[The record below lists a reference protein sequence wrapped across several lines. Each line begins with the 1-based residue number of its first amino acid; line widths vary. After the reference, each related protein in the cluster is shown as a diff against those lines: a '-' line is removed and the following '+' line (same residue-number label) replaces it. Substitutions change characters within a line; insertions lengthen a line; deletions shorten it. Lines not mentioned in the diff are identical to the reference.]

1 MKYSDFFL
9 FLLQLSTGLF
19 ITPLSTRLRYIHY
32 SGSFANVVTP
42 ENIGFLEFIIL
53 RRMIMTYDFSYNL
66 GKMINSWL
74 IK

>member
-1 MKYSDFFL
+1 M
-9 FLLQLSTGLF
+9 
-19 ITPLSTRLRYIHY
+19 RLRYIHY

-53 RRMIMTYDFSYNL
+53 RRMIMAYNL
-66 GKMINSWL
+66 SYSLEKLINSWL